1 MVESLVV
8 YLFEVE
14 SVEVESVGSGKC
26 WKWKVEKLKTEN
38 R

>member
-14 SVEVESVGSGKC
+14 SVEVESVEVESVGSGKC
-26 WKWKVEKLKTEN
+26 
-38 R
+38 